1 METDFEVLR
10 QKLRRGTAIAE
21 PLKRRLW
28 VLGVITE
35 ALKVDGIRP
44 ILIGG
49 CALEYYTFGGYA
61 TRDIDVVVSDHQRF
75 GEVMDQLGFERRGR
89 YWLRSDLEIL
99 LEAPAAD
106 LSGETAPLTVVE
118 LDDLTCYIV
127 GVEDLIIDRL
137 NGWVHWGWEDD
148 RRWVG
153 RLLVLHA
160 DTVDWAYLEKRA
172 TTEGTAEAL
181 AEIRREVR
189 ADDNG

>member
-1 METDFEVLR
+1 MEIDFEVLR
-10 QKLRRGTAIAE
+10 QKLKQGAAIAE

-35 ALKVDGIRP
+35 ALKADGIRP

-61 TRDIDVVVSDHQRF
+61 TRDIDVAVSDYQRL
-75 GEVMDQLGFERRGR
+75 GEVMDELGFERRER

-106 LSGETAPLTVVE
+106 LAGETAPLTVVE
-118 LDDLTCYIV
+118 LDDLTCYII

-137 NGWVHWGWEDD
+137 NGYVHWGWEDD

-160 DTVDWAYLEKRA
+160 DTVDWAYLERRA
-172 TTEGTAEAL
+172 ITEGTVEAL

-189 ADDNG
+189 AGENC

>member
-10 QKLRRGTAIAE
+10 QKLRRGTTIAE

-44 ILIGG
+44 ILIGV

-61 TRDIDVVVSDHQRF
+61 TRDIDVVVSNYQRL

-99 LEAPAAD
+99 LEAPAVD
-106 LSGETAPLTVVE
+106 LAGEAAPLTVVE
-118 LDDLTCYIV
+118 LDDLTCYII
-127 GVEDLIIDRL
+127 GVEDLIIYRL
-137 NGWVHWGWEDD
+137 NGYVHWGWEDD

-181 AEIRREVR
+181 AEIRREVG
-189 ADDNG
+189 ADDNC

>member
-1 METDFEVLR
+1 MEKDFEVLR
-10 QKLRRGTAIAE
+10 QKLRQGAAIAE

-28 VLGVITE
+28 VLGVITQALE
-35 ALKVDGIRP
+35 ADGICP

-61 TRDIDVVVSDHQRF
+61 TRDINVAVSDYQRL
-75 GEVMDQLGFERRGR
+75 GEVMDELGFERRGR

-106 LSGETAPLTVVE
+106 LAGETAPLTVVE
-118 LDDLTCYIV
+118 LDDLTCYII
-127 GVEDLIIDRL
+127 GVEDLILDRL
-137 NGWVHWGWEDD
+137 NGYVHWGWEDD
-148 RRWVG
+148 RRWAG

-160 DTVDWAYLEKRA
+160 DTVDWAYLERRA

-181 AEIRREVR
+181 TKIGREVR
-189 ADDNG
+189 ASDNR

>member
-1 METDFEVLR
+1 MEIDFEVLR
-10 QKLRRGTAIAE
+10 QKLKQGAAITE

-35 ALKVDGIRP
+35 ALKADGIRP

-61 TRDIDVVVSDHQRF
+61 TRDIDVAVSDYQRL
-75 GEVMDQLGFERRGR
+75 GEVMDELGFERRGR

-106 LSGETAPLTVVE
+106 LAGETAPLTVVE
-118 LDDLTCYIV
+118 LDDLTCYII

-137 NGWVHWGWEDD
+137 NGYVHWGWEDD

-160 DTVDWAYLEKRA
+160 DAVDWAYLERRA
-172 TTEGTAEAL
+172 ITEGTVEAL
-181 AEIRREVR
+181 AEIGREVR
-189 ADDNG
+189 AGENC